1 MCVTQDAAKKAE
13 EIIGDMVR
21 TLASA
26 TATIEPGRSLLTTLG
41 LRAGDLLVADAAAAG
56 GGGQVAAALQ
66 LRTRYDIR
74 TRQIKRQVRSWPV
87 VAQGSL

>member
-26 TATIEPGRSLLTTLG
+26 TATIEPGRSLLISFLG
-41 LRAGDLLVADAAAAG
+41 WLLSVSFLG
-56 GGGQVAAALQ
+56 
-66 LRTRYDIR
+66 
-74 TRQIKRQVRSWPV
+74 
-87 VAQGSL
+87 